1 MVDLNTLPDT
11 EAEESIYE
19 TLRSYDS
26 DSRLKYTQIGLMAL
40 AVHKRMLWQKRID
53 PEDGFP
59 CRSFARYIRIC
70 CPYGFSTVYAAL
82 RHVEALPHVPEEQLA
97 QIPQSNIPTM
107 LKLST
112 AVACDPLVLEAAKG
126 RSEAFVAYI
135 REKHP
140 DQHIPTLKPVKVMVD
155 DPDFIYSVLDQA
167 VELHDAID
175 RGHALQMVCAMAR
188 KSWELESSSGGEY
201 QDGGW
206 TMSEFLCRNCGTP
219 MKVLWDESKGYY
231 PEHYGG
237 YCMEPEFCSEDAEIL
252 DNDYAE

>member
-59 CRSFARYIRIC
+59 CRSFAKWVRIAA
-70 CPYGFSTVYAAL
+70 PYAFSTIYAAL
-82 RHVEALPHVPEEQLA
+82 RDVEELQDIPAESLA
-97 QIPQSNIPTM
+97 EIPQGNIATM
-107 LKLST
+107 KKLST
-112 AVACDPLVLEAAKG
+112 AVRRDPWVLEAAKL
-126 RSEAFVAYI
+126 RNEPFVAYI

-140 DQHIPTLKPVKVMVD
+140 DQHLPTLKPVKVMVD

-188 KSWELESSSGGEY
+188 KSWELESE
-201 QDGGW
+201 
-206 TMSEFLCRNCGTP
+206 
-219 MKVLWDESKGYY
+219 VDESIR
-231 PEHYGG
+231 
-237 YCMEPEFCSEDAEIL
+237 MEAGR
-252 DNDYAE
+252 